1 MNYARS
7 VFHSCCVVPDSL
19 MCWSSHVSDDLGVA
33 AVVVDEGHR
42 AGPTASD
49 EEVDEKE
56 DLEGVEPSKVS
67 FVSAHRN
74 RCCAMFLTI
83 HCIVHFDE
91 DLVVLRCAGL

>member
-1 MNYARS
+1 M
-7 VFHSCCVVPDSL
+7 VPDSL

-42 AGPTASD
+42 AGPTVSD

-83 HCIVHFDE
+83 HCIDHFDE
-91 DLVVLRCAGL
+91 DLVVHRCAGL

>member
-1 MNYARS
+1 
-7 VFHSCCVVPDSL
+7 

-56 DLEGVEPSKVS
+56 DLEGVELSKVS
-67 FVSAHRN
+67 FVSD
-74 RCCAMFLTI
+74 MGT
-83 HCIVHFDE
+83 D
-91 DLVVLRCAGL
+91 VVPCSSQYTVLSTLMRI